1 MGVKGSGELRF
12 PDHNNESTGQDIT
25 EEFGPDGSGEVKL
38 KDYYR
43 GGTKVP
49 NITENNNVPDGTS
62 GNTEISL
69 KDFYNAADLS
79 FDGNLAGTTG
89 NFSFGT
95 STLIPAAN
103 GIFDM
108 NSSGTATNTHAWEML
123 NRSEVANPPPAFPS
137 SNSAAL
143 STATIHVGN
152 DKTNKR
158 ILLLFLKDGTQSVNA
173 GGLNGAKAS
182 YRVLPYVGLE
192 NATWTAKI
200 EYNSNDNGYDST
212 NGTIGTYNG
221 EIDPPSDMSLTYST
235 SSSFHTL
242 PTADTFLSV
251 PGFTGMAAD
260 GDSLTQDG
268 SSRSFIW
275 TAKVAG
281 NLTNRA
287 SSTGAGSV
295 AGGLGSTG
303 CRITIKAVSGSDTF
317 QTVSDYWDIGLAA
330 QKGGLF

>member
-49 NITENNNVPDGTS
+49 NITENNSVPTTG
-62 GNTEISL
+62 EISL

-79 FDGNLAGTTG
+79 FDGNLAGETG
-89 NFSFGT
+89 SFSFGT

-103 GIFDM
+103 NIFDM
-108 NSSGTATNTHAWEML
+108 NSSGTANINHTWEMQQK
-123 NRSEVANPPPAFPS
+123 ETQANPPDGGFGPS
-137 SNSAAL
+137 STNPAVAHGVVR
-143 STATIHVGN
+143 IGN
-152 DKTNKR
+152 DQTNKR
-158 ILLLFLKDGTQSVNA
+158 ILILFLKDGTHNTPP
-173 GGLNGAKAS
+173 GGLNGARAS

-200 EYNSNDNGYDST
+200 EYNTSSNGYDST

-221 EIDPPSDMSLTYST
+221 SSSSTLNYST
-235 SSSFHTL
+235 SSTFHTV
-242 PTADTFLSV
+242 PTDDTFESI

-268 SSRSFIW
+268 SSRLYTW
-275 TAKVAG
+275 K
-281 NLTNRA
+281 A
-287 SSTGAGSV
+287 SVGGSTSNYSSNTGS
-295 AGGLGSTG
+295 GSNSEGFLSTG

-317 QTVSDYWDIGLAA
+317 QTISDYWEIGLSAT
-330 QKGGLF
+330 KGGIL